1 MAAAP
6 GWRGGAWA
14 ERWHAGHLPQRLA
27 GLVLAVALWLY
38 VRAQEPARAY
48 VPVRVYGRAG
58 AAYATAGGVY
68 ALVNGSAGALAL
80 LAVRPPVLRARAAA
94 APPTAAALRPE
105 DVILP
110 RGLGGLNVRAVVVGD
125 RP

>member
-1 MAAAP
+1 MAP
-6 GWRGGAWA
+6 PPNAWYA
-14 ERWHAGHLPQRLA
+14 HHLPQKLA
-27 GLVLAVALWLY
+27 GAVVAVALWLF

-48 VPVRVYGRAG
+48 VPVHVFGRTAG
-58 AAYATAGGVY
+58 AYAAAGGVY
-68 ALVNGSAGALAL
+68 ALVDGSAGALAL

-94 APPTAAALRPE
+94 VTPGGAAPRPE

-110 RGLGGLNVRAVVVGD
+110 RGLGGLNVRGVVVGD